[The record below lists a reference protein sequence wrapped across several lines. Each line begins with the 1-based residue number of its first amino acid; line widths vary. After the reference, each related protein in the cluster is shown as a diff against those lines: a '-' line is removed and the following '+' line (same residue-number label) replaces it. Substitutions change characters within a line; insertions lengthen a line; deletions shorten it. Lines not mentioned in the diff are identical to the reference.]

1 MSMRIAIEATTLCEE
16 RPSGIGRYVRRLMHA
31 LAALPDGERPALSA
45 WCRRSYRR
53 KTGFVQP
60 PAGMPVRLYQEPLW
74 PLWAPCD
81 LVHGAAV
88 RTPRWRGCRRLSSIM
103 DLTPFLNPGGLD
115 AGHLQRDQ
123 RALREAAARCH
134 GFIAISQATKDDA
147 VRILGLPPERVWVTH
162 LGVAGDFRP
171 RDEAAIAPVLAR
183 LGLPRRFLLAV
194 GDLHPRKNLPRLI
207 EALAASRA
215 WGDALLVLV
224 GKPSMGGA
232 EQVEAAAARHGLES
246 RIRRLSYVEDGDLPV
261 LYAAAAALCYPSLYE
276 GFGFPIIEAMRSG
289 IPVLTSTVS
298 SCPEVAGGHAVLADP
313 ADVGAIAAGLDRLPE
328 LTPAQRAAAR
338 NHADGFTW
346 ERCARQT
353 VAVYRALLDGA
364 A

>member
-1 MSMRIAIEATTLCEE
+1 MRVAIEATTLCEE
-16 RPSGIGRYVRRLMHA
+16 RPSGIGRYARRLLHA
-31 LAALPDGERPALSA
+31 LAALPASERPDLSA

-53 KTGFVQP
+53 KSSFVQP
-60 PAGMPVRLYQEPLW
+60 PAGVPVRIYQEPVW

-81 LVHGAAV
+81 ILHGVAV

-115 AGHLQRDQ
+115 AGHLERDQ
-123 RALREAAARCH
+123 RALREAAAHCH

-147 VRILGLPPERVWVTH
+147 VRILGIPAARVWVTH
-162 LGVAGDFRP
+162 LGVAGGFRP
-171 RDEAAIAPVLAR
+171 HSEAEISPVLAR
-183 LGLPRRFLLAV
+183 LDLPRRFLLAV

-215 WGDALLVLV
+215 WADAPLVLV

-232 EQVEAAAARHGLES
+232 EQVEAAAARCALPAD
-246 RIRRLSYVEDGDLPV
+246 RVRRLSYVEDGDLPV

-289 IPVLTSTVS
+289 TPVLTSAVS
-298 SCPEVAGGHAVLADP
+298 SCPEVAGGHAVLVDP
-313 ADVGAIAAGLDRLPE
+313 ADTGAIAAGLERLPAIGA
-328 LTPAQRAAAR
+328 AQREAAR
-338 NHADGFTW
+338 AHADGFTW

-353 VAVYRALLDGA
+353 VQVYRELMA
-364 A
+364 